1 MSKSDKIRHTKK
13 SLINALE
20 KSMGVVTNACKNVGI
35 HRSTFYEY
43 YNNDPDFKKEVNDIG
58 NVALDFTE
66 SKMFEQIRD
75 GNTTLIKFY
84 LATKGKKRGYV
95 ERQEITGSDGEK
107 LFEIKIIDTDNLD
120 EDSGN
125 THE

>member
-1 MSKSDKIRHTKK
+1 MSKSDKIRHVKQ

-20 KSMGVVTNACKNVGI
+20 KSMGVVTTACKSVGI

-58 NVALDFTE
+58 NLALDFTE

-75 GNTTLIKFY
+75 GNTTINQILSWYKRVRKEGMW
-84 LATKGKKRGYV
+84 KGKKLRDQR
-95 ERQEITGSDGEK
+95 ERNYLK
-107 LFEIKIIDTDNLD
+107 LK
-120 EDSGN
+120 S
-125 THE
+125 

>member
-1 MSKSDKIRHTKK
+1 MSKTDKIRHTKK

-20 KSMGVVTNACKNVGI
+20 KSMGVVTTACKNVGI
-35 HRSTFYEY
+35 HRSTFYDY
-43 YNNDPDFKKEVNDIG
+43 YNNDEEFRKEVNDIG

-66 SKMFEQIRD
+66 SKMFEQIQD

-95 ERQEITGSDGEK
+95 ERQEVTGAEGEK
-107 LFEIKIIDTDNLD
+107 LFEIKIIDTDSGDTD
-120 EDSGN
+120 EQGI
-125 THE
+125 